1 MTTAVEMIQSLCA
14 AGRAP
19 DPSNLIELT
28 TVIHFAMYAL
38 VSVQHLLPATP
49 RVPAC
54 ASTNAASMVTQVRI
68 VLDLLSKP

>member
-19 DPSNLIELT
+19 DPSILIELT
-28 TVIHFAMYAL
+28 SIIHFVLYAL
-38 VSVQHLLPATP
+38 VSVQRLLPATP

-68 VLDLLSKP
+68 VLDLVSTP